1 MSVSS
6 GNVMKIY
13 KYFVC
18 TGVEECSSTRE
29 ADGHASISKKKN
41 EQVFSFSNLEK
52 YTEITLWFG
61 SLLWFL
67 SCEAHCPGL
76 GFTSD
81 AVNTALLEDNESK

>member
-29 ADGHASISKKKN
+29 ADGHASISKKKMN
-41 EQVFSFSNLEK
+41 KS
-52 YTEITLWFG
+52 
-61 SLLWFL
+61 SL
-67 SCEAHCPGL
+67 SP
-76 GFTSD
+76 T
-81 AVNTALLEDNESK
+81 

>member
-29 ADGHASISKKKN
+29 ADGHASISKKK
-41 EQVFSFSNLEK
+41 
-52 YTEITLWFG
+52 
-61 SLLWFL
+61 
-67 SCEAHCPGL
+67 
-76 GFTSD
+76 
-81 AVNTALLEDNESK
+81 